1 MNVRLSELDREIHQL
16 EERIAD
22 DRAQFMSAL
31 SACGHSVRETVS
43 SPKALLAVA
52 AVGFVAGKLL
62 FRPGKS
68 ASAREEKEHRQ
79 QSKTGGALGL
89 LAAGL
94 SLLQP
99 GYGPGGIAR
108 WAAQQLWE
116 WRKKKQPRARAQTG
130 PRGAQT
136 GYMPQVRTPRHGV
149 RADVPVTG
157 VGR

>member
-1 MNVRLSELDREIHQL
+1 
-16 EERIAD
+16 
-22 DRAQFMSAL
+22 
-31 SACGHSVRETVS
+31 VRETVS
-43 SPKALLAVA
+43 SPKSLLAVA

-62 FRPGKS
+62 FRPGKP

-99 GYGPGGIAR
+99 GYGPGGVAR

-116 WRKKKQPRARAQTG
+116 WRRKKQPRTRAQTV

-136 GYMPQVRTPRHGV
+136 GYMPQVRTPRHGA

-157 VGR
+157 AGR